1 MKKFAIF
8 GVLVAAVV
16 GVISSPEMSAQPT
29 PASPTVPHFSQTV
42 GQIQVKPVEAA
53 AETPTPYLTWGG
65 DVATFLANGSGGST
79 DPKSIYGQAGL
90 KLKMVNGDNFVQ
102 QVKDYM
108 GGKTPL
114 IRGTTTQM
122 TLASD
127 VLGSDPATKPVVLF
141 QLTWSAGDHIV
152 ARESVKTINDFKGK
166 KFALQQ
172 GGPHVGLLDDALK
185 AGGLKWSDITVVWV
199 KDLTGADGP
208 AELMKKDAS
217 IDAVCVISPD
227 MLGLTG
233 GLDKKGSGAE
243 GTLKG
248 AHVAVSTAQM
258 SRSIADV
265 YAVRSDFFKAN
276 RDWCEKFT
284 AGYLK
289 ATKQLIDWKNA
300 YNDGKGKSPEY
311 INLLKMTQGIYGEKV
326 LPTVEVDA
334 HGLVS
339 DASFVGLPGN
349 VVFFNDS
356 GNLNGFDAKLKSGL
370 DLATTLGAA
379 KERFG
384 FDKSGFDWQ
393 KLAGLAGL
401 TYEEPKF
408 SGGGFKA
415 EGIDVFPNQNLDDR
429 TLVSFAINFEANQ
442 EKFSMDVYGAEFKRV
457 IQATSTFG
465 KAAIVIRGHA
475 DPTKTLVDFIKA
487 GMAKKII
494 TREGDGSKE
503 RPYAYKLNGKALD
516 LTATNDVMKHIAA
529 GDFQGSDPNPQETMQ
544 AALNLSQVRAEEVKK
559 SIVEYAKKNGLN
571 LDPSQIQPVGMGI
584 REPVVAKP
592 SNMDEA
598 KRNMRVEFR
607 LVRVNP
613 EAIKPKDFDY

>member
-1 MKKFAIF
+1 MKKLCAF
-8 GVLVAAVV
+8 GVLLAAVV
-16 GVISSPEMSAQPT
+16 GMISSPMSAQP
-29 PASPTVPHFSQTV
+29 PAAPTVPHFSQTV
-42 GQIQVKPVEAA
+42 GQVQVKPVEAA
-53 AETPTPYLTWGG
+53 AEMPVPYLTWGG
-65 DVATFLANGSGGST
+65 DVATFLANGGGGST

-102 QVKDYM
+102 QVRDYM
-108 GGKTPL
+108 GGKTPV
-114 IRGTTTQM
+114 IRGTTAQIA
-122 TLASD
+122 LASD
-127 VLGSDPATKPVVLF
+127 VLGSDPATKPVMLF
-141 QLTWSAGDHIV
+141 QLTWSAGDHVV
-152 ARESVKTINDFKGK
+152 AREAVHTINEFKGK

-172 GGPHVGLLDDALK
+172 GGPHVGLLDDALR
-185 AGGLKWSDITVVWV
+185 AGGLKWTDINVVWT
-199 KDLTGADGP
+199 KNLTGEDSPG
-208 AELMKKDAS
+208 ELFKKDAS
-217 IDAVCVISPD
+217 IDCVCVISPD

-243 GTLKG
+243 GTVKG
-248 AHVAVSTAQM
+248 AHVVVSTAQM
-258 SRSIADV
+258 SRSVADV
-265 YAVRSDFFKAN
+265 YMVRSDFFKNN

-289 ATKQLIDWKNA
+289 ATSQLVAWKNA

-311 INLLKMTQGIYGEKV
+311 MNLLKMAQGVYGEKV
-326 LPTVEVDA
+326 LPTLEVDA

-349 VVFFNDS
+349 IVYFNDP

-370 DLATTLGAA
+370 DLAVTLGAA

-384 FDKSGFDWQ
+384 YDKSGFDWR
-393 KLAGLAGL
+393 KLSGMAGL

-408 SGGGFKA
+408 AGGGFKA
-415 EGIDVFPNQNLDDR
+415 EGIDAFPNQNLDDR
-429 TLVSFAINFEANQ
+429 TLVSFAINFEPNQ
-442 EKFSMDVYGAEFKRV
+442 EKFSIDVYGAEFKRV
-457 IQATSTFG
+457 VQGTQTFG

-487 GMAKKII
+487 GMSKGII
-494 TREGDGSKE
+494 TREGDGKGT
-503 RPYAYKLNGKALD
+503 PYSYKLNGKALD

-544 AALNLSQVRAEEVKK
+544 AALNLSQTRAEEVKK
-559 SIVEYAKKNGLN
+559 SIIEYAKKNGLN
-571 LDPSQIQPVGMGI
+571 LDPSQIVPVGMGI
-584 REPVVAKP
+584 REPLVAKP

>member
-1 MKKFAIF
+1 MKKFLAF

-16 GVISSPEMSAQPT
+16 GVVSAQPQT
-29 PASPTVPHFSQTV
+29 SPTVPHFGQTV
-42 GQIQVKPVEAA
+42 GQVQVKAVDASAEMPV
-53 AETPTPYLTWGG
+53 PYLTWGG
-65 DVATFLANGSGGST
+65 DVATFLANGGGGST
-79 DPKSIYGQAGL
+79 QPGSVYADAGL

-102 QVKDYM
+102 QVRDYM
-108 GGKTPL
+108 GGKTAVL
-114 IRGTTTQM
+114 RGTTTQIA
-122 TLASD
+122 LASD
-127 VLGSDPATKPVVLF
+127 VLGSDPATKPVMLF

-152 ARESVKTINDFKGK
+152 AREPIHTINEFKKK

-172 GGPHVGLLDDALK
+172 GGPHVGLVDDALK
-185 AGGLKWSDITVVWV
+185 AGGLTWNDITVVWC
-199 KDLTGADGP
+199 KNLTGDDSP

-217 IDAVCVISPD
+217 IDCVCVISPD

-248 AHVAVSTAQM
+248 AHVVVSTAQM

-265 YAVRSDFFKAN
+265 YCVRSDFFKSN

-289 ATKQLIDWKNA
+289 ATAQLVKWKGE
-300 YNDGKGKSPEY
+300 YNDGKGKSPQY
-311 INLLKMTQGIYGEKV
+311 MGLLKTAQSVYGEKV
-326 LPTVEVDA
+326 LPTLEVDA

-349 VVFFNDS
+349 EVFFNDK
-356 GNLNGFDAKLKSGL
+356 GNLNSFDAKLKSGL
-370 DLATTLGAA
+370 DLSITLGAA

-384 FDKSGFDWQ
+384 YTSASFDWQ
-393 KLAGLAGL
+393 KIAGMAGL
-401 TYEEPKF
+401 TYEAPKF
-408 SGGGFKA
+408 TGGSFKA
-415 EGIDVFPNQNLDDR
+415 EGIDVFPNQNLDER
-429 TLVSFAINFEANQ
+429 TLVSFAINFEPNQ
-442 EKFSMDVYGAEFKRV
+442 EKFSLDVYGAEFKRV
-457 IQATSTFG
+457 VQGTQTFG

-487 GMAKKII
+487 GMAKGII
-494 TREGDGSKE
+494 TREGDGKGT
-503 RPYAYKLNGKALD
+503 PYSYKLNGKVLD

-544 AALNLSQVRAEEVKK
+544 AALNLSQTRAEEVKK
-559 SIVEYAKKNGLN
+559 SVVEYAKKNGLN
-571 LDPSQIQPVGMGI
+571 LDPSQIIPVGMGI